1 MYVSKYIFYTKRVK
15 ACSRKWTLFVNK
27 NESLLIMDSL
37 NPFVSKGL
45 KTFSLLKYPILTFKF
60 WGLN

>member
-37 NPFVSKGL
+37 NPFVSAGL
-45 KTFSLLKYPILTFKF
+45 GELSHF
-60 WGLN
+60 LNIRS